1 MTDYPIEPGKLLE
14 TAGRLAPPDQG
25 RGRPAYTD
33 HRRAVSTAYY
43 AVFHAITDR
52 VVKAPFTD
60 ADVAFLRKVR
70 RWIQHSDVRTV
81 AIWVGQLERT
91 RPGSPPSHIKSLLN
105 PAKGDSHVDADTLT
119 IGEGFLE
126 LNEKREEADY
136 DHDAVFTR
144 PETLDYIALAS
155 DVVETVER
163 TQTDAAKRFFGLVA
177 MQARVQAR

>member
-70 RWIQHSDVRTV
+70 RWGPSRQRRENGCDLGWS
-81 AIWVGQLERT
+81 VGR
-91 RPGSPPSHIKSLLN
+91 N
-105 PAKGDSHVDADTLT
+105 
-119 IGEGFLE
+119 
-126 LNEKREEADY
+126 
-136 DHDAVFTR
+136 
-144 PETLDYIALAS
+144 
-155 DVVETVER
+155 
-163 TQTDAAKRFFGLVA
+163 
-177 MQARVQAR
+177 QAG

>member
-14 TAGRLAPPDQG
+14 AAEQLAPAETG
-25 RGRPAYTD
+25 RGRPAYTF

-52 VVKAPFTD
+52 VVKAPFTE

-70 RWIQHSDVRTV
+70 RR
-81 AIWVGQLERT
+81 LE
-91 RPGSPPSHIKSLLN
+91 GEAHI
-105 PAKGDSHVDADTLT
+105 DDDTLT
-119 IGEGFLE
+119 IADGFLE

-144 PETLDYIALAS
+144 PETLDCLALAR
-155 DVVETVER
+155 DIVETVER

-177 MQARVQAR
+177 MQADVRNR